1 MTDHGISRLEPDDG
15 NGEPKRPLLS
25 VSLLPSAATLGN
37 LICGILAILCCL
49 LAMRSAY
56 FDVGAKVTNPHVLA
70 WFPTYIAIGAYLV
83 VLAMVFDAL
92 DGRLA
97 RIARHTTEFGAQ
109 LDSIADVVSFGAA
122 PALLF
127 LTLLLP
133 MAVPHEGDPIVHK
146 LEWRIALISSLVY
159 VSCAAI
165 RLARFNAENIEGES
179 AQKRFRGLPVPGAA
193 AGLVALLVL
202 HEDLVFEEAFW
213 FGINWAAGVRWL
225 IGPVVFLLG
234 ILMVSRLNYVHVFNE
249 YVRREHP
256 PIHLVWLVLLVGI
269 GIFSPQIMLAVVATC
284 YVLSGVVQW
293 LGRSRSRKSPPEK
306 RVGVEETSGAFS
318 VEKTSGTFTS
328 RRD

>member
-1 MTDHGISRLEPDDG
+1 MANHATNRLEPDDN

-25 VSLLPSAATLGN
+25 VALLPSAATLGN
-37 LICGILAILCCL
+37 LICGVLAILCCL
-49 LAMRSAY
+49 LAIRSAY

-70 WFPTYIAIGAYLV
+70 WFPTYVAIGAYLV

-97 RIARHTTEFGAQ
+97 RITRHTTEFGAQ

-133 MAVPHEGDPIVHK
+133 LAVPHEGDPVVHK

-165 RLARFNAENIEGES
+165 RLARFNAENVEGEA

-193 AGLVALLVL
+193 AGLIALLVL
-202 HEDLVFEEAFW
+202 HEDLVFEEALW
-213 FGINWAAGVRWL
+213 FGANWATGARWL
-225 IGPVVFLLG
+225 IGPATFLLG
-234 ILMVSRLNYVHVFNE
+234 MLMVSRLDYVHVFNE

-269 GIFSPQIMLAVVATC
+269 GIFSPQILLAVLATG

-293 LGRSRSRKSPPEK
+293 LGRSRSRKSPRQPETEK
-306 RVGVEETSGAFS
+306 GSEEGA
-318 VEKTSGTFTS
+318 GTLTS
-328 RRD
+328 RRG